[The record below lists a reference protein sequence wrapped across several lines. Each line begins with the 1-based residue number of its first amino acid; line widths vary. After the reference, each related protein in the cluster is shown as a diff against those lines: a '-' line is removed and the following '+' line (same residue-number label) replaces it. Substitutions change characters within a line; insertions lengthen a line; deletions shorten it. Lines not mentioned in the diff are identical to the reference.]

1 MAVSLQLFP
10 ILVKG
15 VRFIERVYQ
24 FKFSCLECC
33 LITMYFVFPEFN
45 DNLFAQNQL
54 KSLLIPISAFL
65 YNNLTS

>member
-15 VRFIERVYQ
+15 VSFIERVYL
-24 FKFSCLECC
+24 FRFSCLEFC

-45 DNLFAQNQL
+45 DNLFAHNQI
-54 KSLLIPISAFL
+54 KSSLILISVFL
-65 YNNLTS
+65 